1 VLHDAVGRELQRM
14 RLPTGQIDTPLQLP
28 RAGTYI
34 YTLRRNGLVARTGR
48 VVAY

>member
-1 VLHDAVGRELQRM
+1 VGRELISL
-14 RLPTGQIDTPLQLP
+14 RLPPGHIDTPLQLP